1 MNPYPLP
8 RPRHRTVTIEL
19 DGLLHQL
26 PAEYHPTGPLVGHM
40 VTAPAFHAKSPFGE
54 CPVPVAIPLHR
65 PTARTDPRLIVVDD
79 LSEEWV
85 MGFRVHYQQQ
95 PYRITG
101 FYPE

>member
-1 MNPYPLP
+1 
-8 RPRHRTVTIEL
+8 
-19 DGLLHQL
+19 
-26 PAEYHPTGPLVGHM
+26 M

>member
-1 MNPYPLP
+1 
-8 RPRHRTVTIEL
+8 
-19 DGLLHQL
+19 
-26 PAEYHPTGPLVGHM
+26 M
-40 VTAPAFHAKSPFGE
+40 VTAPAFYAQSLFGE
-54 CPVPVAIPLHR
+54 CPVPVAMPLHR

-101 FYPE
+101 FYPQ